1 MLYLIIS
8 YLTGMRIFYI
18 TLPKTTIIIIMSTLY
33 ILFYTVLTKMTN
45 FDL

>member
-8 YLTGMRIFYI
+8 YVTGMRIFYI
-18 TLPKTTIIIIMSTLY
+18 TLPKTTIIIIISTF
-33 ILFYTVLTKMTN
+33 ILFYTVLTKMKN